1 MSRLVALD
9 SGLLLLIQEY
19 LRADWMN
26 GFWRAISGLG
36 NLGLFWIL
44 LSLILLLFRSTRR
57 AGAAALCSMALCF
70 VCSNLILKHL
80 VARARPYE
88 LFTALRPLI
97 ALPADTSFPSGHTTN
112 GFAAALCY
120 LRMGGGPR
128 WLAPLSV
135 TLAGLIAF
143 SRLYVGVHYPSDVLG
158 GMAVAFFGS
167 WLVCRLLNRRQS
179 GAPEDSALSE

>member
-57 AGAAALCSMALCF
+57 AGAAARSTAP
-70 VCSNLILKHL
+70 S
-80 VARARPYE
+80 RP
-88 LFTALRPLI
+88 
-97 ALPADTSFPSGHTTN
+97 
-112 GFAAALCY
+112 AA
-120 LRMGGGPR
+120 P
-128 WLAPLSV
+128 
-135 TLAGLIAF
+135 
-143 SRLYVGVHYPSDVLG
+143 
-158 GMAVAFFGS
+158 
-167 WLVCRLLNRRQS
+167 
-179 GAPEDSALSE
+179 GAPTPTAGEVRGSAD